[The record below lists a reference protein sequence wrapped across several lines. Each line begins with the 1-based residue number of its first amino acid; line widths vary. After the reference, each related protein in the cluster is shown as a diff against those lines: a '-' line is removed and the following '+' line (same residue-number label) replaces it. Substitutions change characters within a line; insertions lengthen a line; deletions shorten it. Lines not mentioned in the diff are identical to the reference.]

1 MLKYLSK
8 VRVEF
13 NALDKRA
20 SSALEFLAQCNSR
33 KARSSNP
40 NCEVVVKRRT
50 DNAPPVVAVT
60 FTNGREE
67 VMDGTS
73 MAANQI
79 RTKILEQ
86 AELMETE
93 KMFRDAGYD
102 WPVIIP
108 MEEVEASRREMAMK
122 AEKKAEKKIVSKTGT
137 ETKLS

>member
-1 MLKYLSK
+1 MLKHLSK
-8 VRVEF
+8 VKIEF
-13 NALDKRA
+13 NALDVRA
-20 SSALEFLAQCNSR
+20 ASALEFLAQCNSR

-50 DNAPPVVAVT
+50 DEAPPVVAVT

-73 MAANQI
+73 MAAQQI
-79 RTKILEQ
+79 RKKILEQ

-93 KMFRDAGYD
+93 KMFKEAGYE

-108 MEEVEASRREMAMK
+108 LEEVEAARKEDM
-122 AEKKAEKKIVSKTGT
+122 EKKGLLRTH
-137 ETKLS
+137 

>member
-13 NALDKRA
+13 SAFDKRSA
-20 SSALEFLAQCNSR
+20 SALEFLAQCNSR
-33 KARSSNP
+33 KSRSSNP

-50 DNAPPVVAVT
+50 DGAPPVVAVT

-67 VMDGTS
+67 VMDGIS
-73 MAANQI
+73 MAAQEI

-108 MEEVEASRREMAMK
+108 MEEVEASRRETEAK
-122 AEKKAEKKIVSKTGT
+122 AERKMS
-137 ETKLS
+137 

>member
-50 DNAPPVVAVT
+50 DAAPPVVAVT
-60 FTNGREE
+60 FTNGRED
-67 VMDGTS
+67 VMDGTA
-73 MAANQI
+73 MAAQEI
-79 RTKILEQ
+79 RKRILEQ

-108 MEEVEASRREMAMK
+108 MEEVEASRREAEMNTKTK
-122 AEKKAEKKIVSKTGT
+122 AKIVTDAKT
-137 ETKLS
+137 S

>member
-50 DNAPPVVAVT
+50 DAAPPVVAVT
-60 FTNGREE
+60 FTNGRED
-67 VMDGTS
+67 VMDGTA
-73 MAANQI
+73 MAAQEI
-79 RTKILEQ
+79 RKRILEQ

-108 MEEVEASRREMAMK
+108 MEEVEASRREAEMNTKTSVK
-122 AEKKAEKKIVSKTGT
+122 AKIVTDAKT
-137 ETKLS
+137 S

>member
-1 MLKYLSK
+1 MKYLSK

-50 DNAPPVVAVT
+50 DAAPPVVAVT
-60 FTNGREE
+60 FTNGRED
-67 VMDGTS
+67 VMDGTA
-73 MAANQI
+73 MAAQEI
-79 RTKILEQ
+79 RKRILEQ

-108 MEEVEASRREMAMK
+108 MEEVEASRREAEMNTKTK
-122 AEKKAEKKIVSKTGT
+122 AKIVTDAKT
-137 ETKLS
+137 S

>member
-50 DNAPPVVAVT
+50 DMAPPVVAVT

-67 VMDGTS
+67 VMDGTLL
-73 MAANQI
+73 AAQEI
-79 RTKILEQ
+79 RKKILEQ

-93 KMFRDAGYD
+93 KMFRDAGYA

-108 MEEVEASRREMAMK
+108 MEEVEASRKEAETKTTTKVK
-122 AEKKAEKKIVSKTGT
+122 AEIVSKG
-137 ETKLS
+137 EMPS